1 MFNFNYFFKIISII
15 SIIALLNSCGALKP
29 DWSKTAEP
37 SGKKRARQNVQEG
50 KGIIFDLNSKKGSGG
65 DFLFASSN
73 PLWRASLETLD
84 FTSLSV
90 VDYAGGVV
98 ITDWYS
104 DNNPNEAVK
113 ISIKFLT
120 NEVRADA
127 LEIDTFK
134 RNCKGSN
141 NCIVKKIETNLNN
154 QIEKKILRKAAIYS
168 KELKEIRKKNAPPKK
183 WGKVSAN

>member
-1 MFNFNYFFKIISII
+1 M
-15 SIIALLNSCGALKP
+15 
-29 DWSKTAEP
+29 
-37 SGKKRARQNVQEG
+37 
-50 KGIIFDLNSKKGSGG
+50 NSKKGSGG

-127 LEIDTFK
+127 LEIDT
-134 RNCKGSN
+134 
-141 NCIVKKIETNLNN
+141 
-154 QIEKKILRKAAIYS
+154 
-168 KELKEIRKKNAPPKK
+168 LKEIVRIK
-183 WGKVSAN
+183 